1 MHKAA
6 LSKLKCC
13 TPNFCPGLGLL
24 PPLSHPMQLPDLWQ
38 VPCSAALPQLLLSF
52 SSFCAPFLP
61 ARSLLLS
68 VTHQQWP
75 EHVIFL
81 ICGQSS
87 SSANAAAVG
96 SAFKPSLFQGFGWH
110 RLLAG
115 WAALSP
121 RVTGTARLLS
131 ALPGFHC
138 LSNDSNGRQPGPY
151 PGISCFKQFSAQM
164 DGFTGSCFGGSS
176 CPCAG
181 SRELH
186 DCVLYTRSPV

>member
-1 MHKAA
+1 MLSLVPASLSCPSVVGMLVIHTVRLSCDCLHKAA

-52 SSFCAPFLP
+52 SSFCAQFLP
-61 ARSLLLS
+61 GRSLLLS

-96 SAFKPSLFQGFGWH
+96 SAFKPSLFQGFGWQAAG
-110 RLLAG
+110 RLG
-115 WAALSP
+115 CS
-121 RVTGTARLLS
+121 V
-131 ALPGFHC
+131 
-138 LSNDSNGRQPGPY
+138 
-151 PGISCFKQFSAQM
+151 
-164 DGFTGSCFGGSS
+164 SS
-176 CPCAG
+176 CHWHRQAAFSS
-181 SRELH
+181 SRLPLLE
-186 DCVLYTRSPV
+186 